1 MEENGEELQQTVVL
15 SPPDSDDSKAPPNTD
30 DNEAPPNK
38 RAKQFEMGSYQRDS
52 GEETLDDQQQLKEV
66 RSIPPWLEVSA
77 EEEKYGGKHGSPP
90 WRLASVPRVNFYS
103 IGRNAYD
110 LRKICWGEYDDHL
123 RQYIQDKYRISDAY
137 IYDVRDFPRWGIA
150 KPNHWGENYQTM
162 EVIAHSAQFKQLI
175 ADVRPTLE
183 AKLSQG
189 VPIHNVVFACDQGR
203 HRSVAA
209 AKLFQGMLGS
219 QPGRA

>member
-1 MEENGEELQQTVVL
+1 MRKVKEPVPG
-15 SPPDSDDSKAPPNTD
+15 PPDSDDSEAPPNSD

-38 RAKQFEMGSYQRDS
+38 RAKGFEICSYESDS
-52 GEETLDDQQQLKEV
+52 DEEQLDEPLKEV
-66 RSIPPWLEVSA
+66 RSIPPWHRVSA
-77 EEEKYGGKHGSPP
+77 EEEEYGGQHGSPP
-90 WRLASVPRVNFYS
+90 WPLASVPRVNFYS
-103 IGRNAYD
+103 IGRNAYG

-123 RQYIQDKYRISDAY
+123 RQYLQDKYGIWNAE
-137 IYDVRDFPRWGIA
+137 IYDVRDFPPLWGH
-150 KPNHWGENYQTM
+150 HWGENFKTM
-162 EVIAHSAQFKQLI
+162 KVIAHTAQFKRLI

-189 VPIHNVVFACDQGR
+189 VRIHNVVFACDQGR

>member
-1 MEENGEELQQTVVL
+1 MAEIKEPVQG
-15 SPPDSDDSKAPPNTD
+15 PPDSDDSDAPPNND

-38 RAKQFEMGSYQRDS
+38 RAKAFEICSYHSDS
-52 GEETLDDQQQLKEV
+52 DEEQLDEPLQEVQPLQEV
-66 RSIPPWLEVSA
+66 RKIPPWHQVSA
-77 EEEKYGGKHGSPP
+77 EEEEYGGQHGSPP
-90 WRLASVPRVNFYS
+90 WPLALVPRVNFYS
-103 IGRNAYD
+103 IGRNTYD
-110 LRKICWGEYDDHL
+110 LRQICWGEYDDHL
-123 RQYIQDKYRISDAY
+123 RQYLQDKYGIWDAN

-209 AKLFQGMLGS
+209 AKLFQGMLGT